1 MDGNVKKLLNNML
14 RSVEYEREEERTRH
28 FQEMKYLSGEEREKK
43 GRAIINLIKRKG
55 GRTLSGEHLYIFR
68 KNERIETEIS
78 VGDQVIISQE
88 NPLDLQNPSGI
99 VYEIDYKSITIAFT
113 KQLRFTNSKGMRID
127 LSVNDTT
134 YKRMEEALMTVK
146 SPQYSKLHKIFGGHY
161 HVSTHLSEL
170 GKYELND
177 KQKESVSQAFNNNG
191 YYSIQGP
198 PGTGKTYTAA
208 HLIKNIVTHGKK
220 VLITADS
227 NAAVDNLIRHCVSL
241 GLDPLRV
248 GNPIRVNHDLK
259 PYTLD
264 YRVYQHILYGE
275 VETLQD
281 DMENVRAMQGEMD
294 KPKMKDMR
302 GFSYTELIEL
312 IENNQ
317 TSRGLSKQSLKD
329 MKPYLKLQKKLD
341 TMYAKIQKLRDQIQS
356 DLLYSHP
363 IIASTNATSGCTLLE
378 DMQFDWVIIDEAAQ
392 ASIPSSLI
400 PIIKGNRFVLI
411 GDHFQLPPVV
421 INQEAKALG
430 LDQSLMDYLADL
442 YPFFLSRLS
451 VQYRMHQD
459 INDLVSTMFY
469 NDELIPDKSVAQRR
483 VLEGNIIDVIP
494 VVGQEKMQKDS
505 KSYYNDI
512 EIEVVQRQI
521 EKLLKQNIEKDQI
534 AVISPYKAQAKKL
547 QMLFD
552 DIEIDTVDAFQ
563 GREKDVVILSFVRSN
578 NHQTLGFLK
587 DFRRLN
593 VSISRAKSKLI
604 LVGNIGL
611 LRTNDMYDFLF
622 QYIHEQKIK

>member
-1 MDGNVKKLLNNML
+1 MDGNVKHLLNNML
-14 RSVEYEREEERTRH
+14 RSVEYEREEERNRH
-28 FQEMKYLSGEEREKK
+28 FQEMKFLSGQDREKK
-43 GRAIINLIKRKG
+43 GRAIVNLTKRKG

-68 KNERIETEIS
+68 KQERIETEIN
-78 VGDQVIISQE
+78 VGDQVIISQD

-99 VYEIDYKSITIAFT
+99 VYEIAYKSITIALT
-113 KQLRFTNSKGMRID
+113 KQLRLSNSKGLRID

-134 YKRMEEALMTVK
+134 YKRMEEALQTAK
-146 SPQYSKLHKIFGGHY
+146 SPQYSKLHTILSGRY
-161 HVSTHLSEL
+161 HVSTHPQDL
-170 GKYELND
+170 GFNDLNEN
-177 KQKESVSQAFNNNG
+177 QSISVSQSFNNNG
-191 YYSIQGP
+191 FYSIQGP

-208 HLIKNIVTHGKK
+208 HLIKCIVDHGKK

-227 NAAVDNLIRHCVSL
+227 NAAVDNLIRHCISQ

-248 GNPIRVNHDLK
+248 GNPIRVNQDLK
-259 PYTLD
+259 SYTLD

-275 VETLQD
+275 VESLQD
-281 DMENVRAMQGEMD
+281 EMETVRALQGELD

-302 GFSYTELIEL
+302 GFSYTELIQLVER
-312 IENNQ
+312 NQ
-317 TSRGLSKQSLKD
+317 SARGISKQSLKD

-356 DLLYSHP
+356 DLLYSHS
-363 IIASTNATSGCTLLE
+363 IIASTNATSGCDLLV
-378 DMQFDWVIIDEAAQ
+378 DMHFDWVVIDEAAQ

-400 PIIKGNRFVLI
+400 PILKANRFVLV

-421 INQEAKALG
+421 INQEAKELG
-430 LDQSLMDYLADL
+430 LDQSLMDFLAEK
-442 YPFFLSRLS
+442 YPYFLSRLS
-451 VQYRMHQD
+451 VQYRMHQE
-459 INDLVSTMFY
+459 INDLVSNMFY
-469 NDELIPDKSVAQRR
+469 NEELVPDQSVANRR
-483 VLEGNIIDVIP
+483 VLDGNIISVVPVI
-494 VVGQEKMQKDS
+494 GQEKMQKDS
-505 KSYYNDI
+505 KSYYNDV
-512 EIEVVQRQI
+512 EIDEVRNQINNLIKRKI
-521 EKLLKQNIEKDQI
+521 EKSQI

-547 QMLFD
+547 QRIFP

-578 NHQTLGFLK
+578 NRQTIGFLK

-611 LRTNDMYDFLF
+611 LRTNDMYEYLF
-622 QYIHEQKIK
+622 DLIRENKEK

>member
-1 MDGNVKKLLNNML
+1 MDGNVKSVINSML
-14 RSVEYEREEERTRH
+14 RAVEYEREEERTRH
-28 FQEMKYLSGEEREKK
+28 FQEMKYLTGQEREKK
-43 GRAIINLIKRKG
+43 GRAIINLTKRKG
-55 GRTLSGEHLYIFR
+55 GRTLTGEHLYIFR
-68 KNERIETEIS
+68 KSERIETEIS
-78 VGDQVIISQE
+78 VGDQVVISQE

-146 SPQYSKLHKIFGGHY
+146 SPQYSKIHTILSGHY
-161 HVSTHLSEL
+161 QVSTHLSDHGL
-170 GKYELND
+170 SGLNL
-177 KQKESVSQAFNNNG
+177 KQKESVSQAYNNNG
-191 YYSIQGP
+191 FYSIQGP

-208 HLIKNIVTHGKK
+208 HLIKDIVKHGKK

-227 NAAVDNLIRHCVSL
+227 NAAVDNLIRHCINL

-275 VETLQD
+275 VQTLQE
-281 DMENVRAMQGEMD
+281 DMETVRGLQGEMD
-294 KPKMKDMR
+294 RPKMKDMR

-312 IENNQ
+312 IESNQ
-317 TSRGLSKQSLKD
+317 TSRGISKQSLKE

-341 TMYAKIQKLRDQIQS
+341 TMYAKIQRLREQIQS

-363 IIASTNATSGCTLLE
+363 IIASTNATSGCDLLE
-378 DMQFDWVIIDEAAQ
+378 DMHFDWVIIDEAAQ
-392 ASIPSSLI
+392 ASIPSSMI
-400 PIIKGNRFVLI
+400 SIIKGNRFVLV

-421 INQEAKALG
+421 INQDAKELG
-430 LDQSLMDYLADL
+430 LDQSLMDYLANL
-442 YPFFLSRLS
+442 YPFFISRLS

-459 INDLVSTMFY
+459 INDLVSMMFY
-469 NDELIPDKSVAQRR
+469 NDELTPDKSVAQRR
-483 VLEGNIIDVIP
+483 LLKGDIIDVVP
-494 VVGQEKMQKDS
+494 VVGEEKMQKDS
-505 KSYYNDI
+505 KSFYNDI
-512 EIEVVQRQI
+512 EIEMVQKQI
-521 EKLLKQNIEKDQI
+521 EKLLKRNIGKDQI
-534 AVISPYKAQAKKL
+534 AVITPYKAQAKKL
-547 QMLFD
+547 QMLFT

-578 NHQTLGFLK
+578 KHQTLGFLK

-611 LRTNDMYDFLF
+611 LRTNEMYDFLF
-622 QYIHEQKIK
+622 QFIQEQKNK